1 MTPARTSA
9 TRALR
14 DGIPIGLSVMPF
26 GAIVGLSG
34 VQVGLG
40 TVQAAV
46 TPFVVFAGASHLA
59 ALQLLAT
66 GAPLLVIWAT
76 GAIINLR
83 FAMYATSLASYLAP
97 VPMPWRLFLAY
108 ATTDQVF
115 AMSMVRFRSADPPA
129 APGAYFAVLAG
140 VSWLAWSLAGVFGA
154 TVGAV
159 APDSWQLDFVVPLIF
174 TALLAGALKA
184 PPTLVA
190 AAVGGSVAV
199 VAAPLPLNLGLI
211 IGALA
216 GIAAGAMA
224 ERAWPPAPPTRP
236 APSGPSGP
244 SGLPGASGP
253 ADAPAAPQTP
263 TPPTPSERPE
273 SSRGGAP

>member
-14 DGIPIGLSVMPF
+14 DGIPIALSVVPF
-26 GAIVGLSG
+26 GAVVGLSG

-46 TPFVVFAGASHLA
+46 TPFIVFAGASHLA
-59 ALQLLAT
+59 ALQLLTA

-83 FAMYATSLASYLAP
+83 FAMYATSLATYLAP
-97 VPMPWRLFLAY
+97 VPQPWRLFLAY

-115 AMSMVRFRSADPPA
+115 AMSMVRFRSADPPS
-129 APGAYFAVLAG
+129 APGVYFAVLAG
-140 VSWLAWSLAGVFGA
+140 LSWLGWSLAGVFGA

-159 APDSWQLDFVVPLIF
+159 APASWQLDFVVPLIF

-190 AAVGGSVAV
+190 AAVGGSVAA

-211 IGALA
+211 VGALA
-216 GIAAGAMA
+216 GIAAGASA
-224 ERAWPPAPPTRP
+224 ERVWPSSPPDPPPALPPRSPQEPARAPRATPDTPRP
-236 APSGPSGP
+236 D
-244 SGLPGASGP
+244 GP
-253 ADAPAAPQTP
+253 ARNEA
-263 TPPTPSERPE
+263 R
-273 SSRGGAP
+273 